1 MPKVKIYD
9 DKIIEQ
15 MSADRER
22 ANIPIRNVSAIAATA
37 KVNGGKT
44 KTDRRKVI
52 SSANLVRTMDLDEML
67 EASKV
72 VEMGIKGE
80 KLPVVQSSK
89 VKKYAGVVLGLN
101 KSLSTQH
108 IARKMLQELNMQII
122 QKNRNTTD
130 ALEAKRIYQEFIAEK

>member
-1 MPKVKIYD
+1 M
-9 DKIIEQ
+9 Q
-15 MSADRER
+15 
-22 ANIPIRNVSAIAATA
+22 NVSTIAATA
-37 KVNGGKT
+37 KVAGVKP
-44 KTDRRKVI
+44 KIDRRKVFL
-52 SSANLVRTMDLDEML
+52 SANLVRTMNLDEML

-80 KLPVVQSSK
+80 KQPVVQSSK

-108 IARKMLQELNMQII
+108 AARKMLQEVNMQII

-130 ALEAKRIYQEFIAEK
+130 ALKAKRIYQEFIAEK